1 MARFSGFA
9 AVFAMWLLPP
19 ALGLAQESG
28 AEAAVPP
35 WKFVSGTTTSTTG
48 QRLDAVAEAC
58 RNSEAP
64 FAKVVEERT
73 FVDAY
78 EDRNEFG
85 SSIVVFRLASWSEDD
100 SVVVRFVVK
109 AAEAAIRGADGT
121 LTIIG
126 QPGALEGYNWMYA
139 GGDEPIFAGP
149 SPDTMPFKVPCEN
162 AERAA
167 DLLNEILPFLPSGPG
182 PLDIVEASYQGYLL
196 NLKTRFVYDR
206 LDLIVDAC
214 RAPTGAPR
222 PSIELIS
229 AGYDDDQSSETSGR
243 FYVTII
249 HHSDQSKELAAY
261 FLDPSVSFARIT
273 DDKSLTLFG
282 GDAGTAGHTGWFA
295 PSGTYSHVGSFEPS
309 PDTGDTGPFYCA
321 KPNLALSAVHGLRAW
336 LSAGLPRAPQITYAL
351 RFDETAN
358 EYVTTCLF
366 SDVEA
371 ALVVEQALS
380 AEGLHPLRTK
390 TDGAEAHLQFVLIP
404 RYEDMTLPDQCHYG
418 VDTEASWAVTDP
430 GALVVDLRVDPME
443 TSFRDL
449 DMIAGR
455 VGRDFLEREQM
466 TRAAADPASLP

>member
-1 MARFSGFA
+1 MAKFSSFA
-9 AVFAMWLLPP
+9 AVFAMWLMPP
-19 ALGLAQESG
+19 ALGLAQEPS
-28 AEAAVPP
+28 ADATVRP
-35 WKFVSGTTTSTTG
+35 WKFVAGSTNSTTG
-48 QRLDAVAEAC
+48 QRLDAVVEAC

-64 FAKVVEERT
+64 FATVVEERT

-85 SSIVVFRLASWSEDD
+85 SSLVVFRLASWSEDD

-109 AAEAAIRGADGT
+109 AAEAAIRGADGV

-162 AERAA
+162 AELAA
-167 DLLNEILPFLPSGPG
+167 KRLNEVLPFLPSGQG
-182 PLDIVEASYQGYLL
+182 PLDIVEASYQGYLR
-196 NLKTRFVYDR
+196 NLKMRFGDDR
-206 LDLIVDAC
+206 LDPIVDAC

-222 PSIELIS
+222 PTTELIS

-243 FYVTII
+243 FYVTIV
-249 HHSDQSKELAAY
+249 HHGDQSKELATY
-261 FLDPSVSFARIT
+261 FLDPSVSFARIS
-273 DDKSLTLFG
+273 DDKALTLFG

-309 PDTGDTGPFYCA
+309 PDTGDTGSFYCA
-321 KPNLALSAVHGLRAW
+321 KPGLASSAVHGLRAW

-351 RFDETAN
+351 QFDEAAN
-358 EYVTTCLF
+358 EDVTACLF
-366 SDVEA
+366 SDGEA

-380 AEGLHPLRTK
+380 AEGLHPLRTRM
-390 TDGAEAHLQFVLIP
+390 DSAEAHLQFVLTP
-404 RYEDMTLPDQCHYG
+404 RNEDMMLPDRCHYA

-449 DMIAGR
+449 DMIASR
-455 VGRDFLEREQM
+455 AGRDFLQQEKRKQ
-466 TRAAADPASLP
+466 AAPDPASLP